1 MHQGKQSATFLAQ
14 NIARSVEIFAMVFA
28 PKSFVSTLRV
38 APEVSTSVL
47 KILAGVHITRVY
59 V

>member
-1 MHQGKQSATFLAQ
+1 MHQGKQSATLLAQ

-38 APEVSTSVL
+38 APEVSTYVL
-47 KILAGVHITRVY
+47 KILAGFT
-59 V
+59 